1 MSFSVLHPILLE
13 SLAAVVVV
21 VVAVAVVVAECYSVL
36 YSSHFPNVFQ
46 PEISF

>member
-13 SLAAVVVV
+13 SLAAVVV